1 MTIAFAQAIQQKSLS
16 FDEFLVRYGDDK
28 RYELIDGEVFDLN
41 PTGPHEEVAAFI
53 TTKICVQIDAMK
65 ENLNNLLSLSVH
77 W

>member
-1 MTIAFAQAIQQKSLS
+1 MTIAFAQAVQQKSLS